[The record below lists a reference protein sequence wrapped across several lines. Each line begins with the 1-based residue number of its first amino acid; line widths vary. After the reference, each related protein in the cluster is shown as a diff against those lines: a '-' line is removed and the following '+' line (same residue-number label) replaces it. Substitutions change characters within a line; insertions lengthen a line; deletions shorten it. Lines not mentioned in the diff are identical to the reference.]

1 MANRVL
7 DSWALIAFFEDEP
20 AAEAVEELLDQAS
33 REKHRLFM
41 TSVNWAEVYY
51 STMREVSQEA
61 AEQHSQVIANLPI
74 DIVGIGDDLKLARE
88 AAILKASYR
97 ISIADALAAA
107 LAREKKAELVTGDRE
122 FEAISKEVKI
132 CWLPDK

>member
-7 DSWALIAFFEDEP
+7 DSWALLAFFEDEP

-41 TSVNWAEVYY
+41 TSVNWAEVYS

-61 AEQHSQVIANLPI
+61 AEQHAQIIANLPI
-74 DIVGIGDDLKLARE
+74 DIVGVGDDLRLARQ
-88 AAILKASYR
+88 AAVFKATHR
-97 ISIADALAAA
+97 ISLADAFAAA
-107 LAREKKAELVTGDRE
+107 LAKEKKAELVTGDRE
-122 FEAISKEVKI
+122 FKALESEIKVR
-132 CWLPDK
+132 WL